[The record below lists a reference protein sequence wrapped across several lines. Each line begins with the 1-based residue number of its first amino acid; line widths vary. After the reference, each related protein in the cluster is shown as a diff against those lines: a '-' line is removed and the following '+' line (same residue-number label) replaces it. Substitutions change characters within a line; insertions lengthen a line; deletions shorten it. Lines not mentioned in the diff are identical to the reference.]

1 MSIRRL
7 SLVPLLLLFVTTAA
21 FAQEDWHKSYPI
33 TGRPEF
39 RFNTG
44 DANLSITSWD
54 RKVIDVHVTTYNWR
68 FGERGLAVR
77 EHQTGDL
84 VEIDIPTSDH
94 GMHINIGWEPSRRVN
109 VEVKMPREGRLN
121 IFTRDGRVEARDL
134 KGEFDIRTG
143 DGRQVLTALDGAL
156 AAQSG
161 DGRIEVSGRFDRLDL
176 HSGDGRIEAR
186 VDLGS
191 KVTDSWRLRAGD
203 GSIHLR
209 LPKDLSAD
217 LELHTGDGHIDFDF
231 PITISGRQRGHDIRG
246 QMNGGGQL
254 LIIRTGDGSIRV
266 ETL

>member
-7 SLVPLLLLFVTTAA
+7 SLVPLLLLFVTVA
-21 FAQEDWHKSYPI
+21 FAQEDWHKSYPV
-33 TGRPEF
+33 TGIPDF

-44 DANLSITSWD
+44 DANITITSWD
-54 RKVIDVHVTTYNWR
+54 RKLIDVHVTTYNWR
-68 FGERGLAVR
+68 FGERGLSLR

-94 GMHINIGWEPSRRVN
+94 GMHFSVGWERSRRVN

-143 DGRQVLTALDGAL
+143 DGRQVLTDLDGAL

-186 VDLGS
+186 VDPGS

-203 GSIHLR
+203 GSIRLR

-231 PITISGRQRGHDIRG
+231 PITISGRRRGNDIRG

-254 LIIRTGDGSIRV
+254 LTIRTGDGSIRV